1 MPPPPSGL
9 LTTPWVR
16 TLDKVRAG
24 AACLPPGLIPAGGTA
39 AARPEGRLAARACLR
54 RVLGPHS
61 PLHSLSLHTWPL
73 PLARGHVRD
82 GHGACSLAPCACPA
96 LCWDALPWPPGGS
109 SRGVPATVAVPPG
122 AEVRA
127 AGPSQAEAPH
137 CPAGR
142 ARHKARGLHKG
153 MPTRKLVR
161 GEPSRTSATA
171 GCGPEVGGGGK
182 PPPLLTLKRAPRIG
196 IVFVV

>member
-1 MPPPPSGL
+1 MLQGSSPLVGPPL
-9 LTTPWVR
+9 
-16 TLDKVRAG
+16 
-24 AACLPPGLIPAGGTA
+24 
-39 AARPEGRLAARACLR
+39 ARPEGRLAAGACLQ

-73 PLARGHVRD
+73 PLARGRVRD
-82 GHGACSLAPCACPA
+82 GHEACSLAPCACPA

-142 ARHKARGLHKG
+142 ARRKARGLHRACLPG
-153 MPTRKLVR
+153 SWCMGSPR
-161 GEPSRTSATA
+161 GR
-171 GCGPEVGGGGK
+171 
-182 PPPLLTLKRAPRIG
+182 PLQRAAVLRWDEEG
-196 IVFVV
+196 NHLLF